1 MAQTISTENTL
12 KALANNRRLS
22 ILVFLKKKQDAT
34 VGDIAQKINLS
45 FTSTSK
51 HLLVL
56 YRAGLIRRTQKQ
68 LFVYY
73 SLNSEMPKYVQQILA
88 KA

>member
-1 MAQTISTENTL
+1 
-12 KALANNRRLS
+12 LANNRRLS